1 MKIVEEKLKEL
12 EDNDIIDLNKINKA
26 IYDRFYSLIQEQE
39 PPFREDFFEIER
51 FSNINK
57 SQIFKLMVF
66 LIRDMKI
73 FEGKERNGKAFS
85 IIFLNEN
92 HYKQFLNFKN
102 IIEEKVKEIK
112 YNNPNR
118 VKLNKDRSI
127 LFIDNNAIN
136 INKYSPTFY
145 VLKTLFQNPHQECF
159 FDEVYSDDDEVEKD
173 LINVDDKKYYNAV
186 YQLNKK
192 IKEETSIDKFF
203 ITTRHSI
210 KIDEKYLS

>member
-1 MKIVEEKLKEL
+1 MKKVEIKLKEL
-12 EDNDIIDLNKINKA
+12 EENDIADLNKINKA

-57 SQIFKLMVF
+57 GQIFKLMAF
-66 LIRDMKI
+66 LIRDIKI
-73 FEGKERNGKAFS
+73 FEGKERNSKAFT
-85 IIFLNEN
+85 IIFLDEN
-92 HYKQFLNFKN
+92 HYKQFLNFKK
-102 IIEEKVKEIK
+102 IIEEKTKKIK
-112 YNNPNR
+112 QNNPSRINF
-118 VKLNKDRSI
+118 NEDRSI
-127 LFIDNNAIN
+127 LLIDNNNIN

-145 VLKTLFQNPHQECF
+145 VLKTLFKNPYQECF
-159 FDEVYSDDDEVEKD
+159 FDEVYGEDDETEKD
-173 LINVDDKKYYNAV
+173 LTNVDDKKYYNAV

-192 IKEETSIDKFF
+192 IKEETGINKFF